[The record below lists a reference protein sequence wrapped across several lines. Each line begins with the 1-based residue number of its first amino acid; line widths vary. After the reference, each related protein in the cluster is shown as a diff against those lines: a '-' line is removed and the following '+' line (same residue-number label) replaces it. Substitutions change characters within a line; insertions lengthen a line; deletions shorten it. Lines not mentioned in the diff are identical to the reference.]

1 MKDRRDRTGRTEFE
15 DLTSDEKSRFV
26 RGVFS
31 SVSPKY
37 DLMNDAMSF
46 GLHRFWKDALVD
58 WLAPR
63 ANQRLLDLA
72 GGTGDIAF
80 RFLQRS
86 PGSSAVVL
94 DLTESMVSAGQKR
107 ADALEIEGELNWVV
121 GDAMDM
127 PFTEGSFDACTASF
141 GIRNVAEISTAL
153 SEVRRVLRYGGRLL
167 VLEFSRV
174 SPSTLSWLYDRYSY
188 NVIPNLG
195 KAVADDKGSYEYL
208 VESIRK
214 FPDQQ
219 EFAAIIRNAGF
230 DNVKFRNLSFGV
242 AAMHSGWKL

>member
-1 MKDRRDRTGRTEFE
+1 MKDRSERTEFE
-15 DLTSDEKSRFV
+15 ELTSEEKSRFV
-26 RGVFS
+26 RRVFS

-63 ANQRLLDLA
+63 ANQRLLDVA

-80 RFLQRS
+80 RFLQRC

-94 DLTESMVSAGQKR
+94 DLTENMVALGRKR
-107 ADALEIEGELNWVV
+107 ATAIEFEGELSWVV

-127 PFTEGSFDACTASF
+127 PFPEGSFDACTASF
-141 GIRNVAEISTAL
+141 GIRNVAEIRTAL
-153 SEVRRVLRYGGRLL
+153 GEVRRILRYGGRLL

-174 SPSTLSWLYDRYSY
+174 SPSALGWLYDRYSY

-195 KAVADDKGSYEYL
+195 KAVAKDKGSYEYL
-208 VESIRK
+208 VESIRN

-219 EFAAIIRNAGF
+219 EFATIIRDAGF
-230 DNVKFRNLSFGV
+230 ESVKFRNLSFGV

>member
-1 MKDRRDRTGRTEFE
+1 MEDRSDRTGRAEFE
-15 DLTSDEKSRFV
+15 ELASDEKSRFV
-26 RGVFS
+26 RRVFS

-63 ANQRLLDLA
+63 ENQRLLDLA

-80 RFLQRS
+80 RFLQRC
-86 PGSSAVVL
+86 PGASAVVL
-94 DLTESMVSAGQKR
+94 DLTESMVALGRKR
-107 ADALEIEGELNWVV
+107 ASALEFEGGLSWVV

-127 PFTEGSFDACTASF
+127 PFPDGSFDACTASF
-141 GIRNVAEISTAL
+141 GIRNVAEIRTAL
-153 SEVRRVLRYGGRLL
+153 AEARRILRYGGRLL

-174 SPSTLSWLYDRYSY
+174 SPSALSWLYDRYSY

-195 KAVADDKGSYEYL
+195 KVIAKDKSSYEYL
-208 VESIRK
+208 VESIRS

-219 EFAAIIRNAGF
+219 EFAMIIRDAGF
-230 DNVKFRNLSFGV
+230 ENVKFRNLSFGV

>member
-1 MKDRRDRTGRTEFE
+1 MKNRSDRAGRAEFKE
-15 DLTSDEKSRFV
+15 LASDEKSRFV
-26 RGVFS
+26 QRVFS

-46 GLHRFWKDALVD
+46 GLHRFWKDSLVD

-63 ANQRLLDLA
+63 ENQRLLDLA

-80 RFLQRS
+80 RFLQRC
-86 PGSSAVVL
+86 PGASAVVL
-94 DLTESMVSAGQKR
+94 DLTESMVALGRKR
-107 ADALEIEGELNWVV
+107 ASSLESEGGLNWVV

-127 PFTEGSFDACTASF
+127 PFPDGSFDACTASF
-141 GIRNVAEISTAL
+141 GIRNVAEIRTAL
-153 SEVRRVLRYGGRLL
+153 AEARRILRYGGRLL

-174 SPSTLSWLYDRYSY
+174 SPSALSWLYDRYSY

-195 KAVADDKGSYEYL
+195 KVVAKDKSSYEYL
-208 VESIRK
+208 VESIRE
-214 FPDQQ
+214 FPDQK
-219 EFAAIIRNAGF
+219 EFAMIIRDAGF
-230 DNVKFRNLSFGV
+230 ENVKFRNLSFGV

>member
-1 MKDRRDRTGRTEFE
+1 MKDRSDRAGRIEFE
-15 DLTSDEKSRFV
+15 DLASDEKTRFV
-26 RGVFS
+26 RRVFS

-46 GLHRFWKDALVD
+46 GLHRIWKDSLVD

-63 ANQRLLDLA
+63 ENQRLLDLA

-80 RFLQRS
+80 RFLQRC
-86 PGSSAVVL
+86 PGASAVVL
-94 DLTESMVSAGQKR
+94 DLTESMVALGRKR
-107 ADALEIEGELNWVV
+107 ASNLEFEGGLNWVV

-127 PFTEGSFDACTASF
+127 PFPDGSFDACTASF
-141 GIRNVAEISTAL
+141 GIRNVAEIRTAL
-153 SEVRRVLRYGGRLL
+153 AEARRILRYGGRLL

-174 SPSTLSWLYDRYSY
+174 SPSALSWLYDRYSF
-188 NVIPNLG
+188 NIIPNLG
-195 KAVADDKGSYEYL
+195 KVVAKDKGSYEYL
-208 VESIRK
+208 VESIRN

-219 EFAAIIRNAGF
+219 EFAMIIRDAGF
-230 DNVKFRNLSFGV
+230 ENVKFRNLSFGV

>member
-1 MKDRRDRTGRTEFE
+1 MEDRSDRTGRAEFE
-15 DLTSDEKSRFV
+15 ELASDEKSRFV
-26 RGVFS
+26 RRVFS

-63 ANQRLLDLA
+63 ENHRLLDLA

-80 RFLQRS
+80 RFLQRC
-86 PGSSAVVL
+86 PGASAVVL
-94 DLTESMVSAGQKR
+94 DLTESMVALGRKR
-107 ADALEIEGELNWVV
+107 ASALEFEGGLSWVV

-127 PFTEGSFDACTASF
+127 PFPDGSFDACTASF
-141 GIRNVAEISTAL
+141 GIRNVAEIRTAL
-153 SEVRRVLRYGGRLL
+153 AEARRILRYGGRLL

-174 SPSTLSWLYDRYSY
+174 SPSALSWLYDRYSY

-195 KAVADDKGSYEYL
+195 RVVAKDKSSYEYL
-208 VESIRK
+208 VESIRN

-219 EFAAIIRNAGF
+219 EFAMIIRDAGF
-230 DNVKFRNLSFGV
+230 ENVKFRNLSFGV

>member
-1 MKDRRDRTGRTEFE
+1 MKDRSDHTERAE
-15 DLTSDEKSRFV
+15 IEELASDEKSRFV
-26 RGVFS
+26 QRVFS

-63 ANQRLLDLA
+63 ENQRLLDLA

-80 RFLQRS
+80 RFLQRC
-86 PGSSAVVL
+86 PEASAVVL
-94 DLTESMVSAGQKR
+94 DLTESMVALGRKR
-107 ADALEIEGELNWVV
+107 ASALEFEGGLSWVV

-127 PFTEGSFDACTASF
+127 PFPDGSFDACTASF
-141 GIRNVAEISTAL
+141 GIRNVAEIGKAL
-153 SEVRRVLRYGGRLL
+153 AEVRRTLRYGGRLL

-174 SPSTLSWLYDRYSY
+174 SPSALSWLYDRYSY

-195 KAVADDKGSYEYL
+195 KVVAKDKSSYEYL
-208 VESIRK
+208 VESIRS

-219 EFAAIIRNAGF
+219 EFAMIIRDAGF
-230 DNVKFRNLSFGV
+230 ENVKFRNLSFGV